1 MAAVTPP
8 SNEQEVQDKV
18 QVLFEFI
25 EKQGQADYI
34 GEAVS
39 QLQHSLQAAQFAV
52 DAHADDDT
60 VLGALLHDIGRL

>member
-1 MAAVTPP
+1 MVA
-8 SNEQEVQDKV
+8 SMNKQEVQERV
-18 QVLFEFI
+18 RVLFDFI

-52 DAHADDDT
+52 DAQADDDT